1 VIVTR
6 LLSFHPRFAST
17 CSLVVLL
24 LRSAAL
30 VLLIGVVLGP
40 AVQAQTGTGEWTWM
54 GGNPGTLG
62 EIPTARGMLG
72 VPSAQFSPGPRQW
85 SAVWTGADGS
95 FWILGGFGNDA
106 TGASGSFNDLWRF
119 TPVTNQWTWVSGSA
133 SLNASGI
140 YGTLGSPAAAN
151 SPGARY
157 QGVTWVDKSG
167 NLWLFGGW
175 GYDSAGTQGYLNDL
189 WMYNN
194 ATNQWT
200 WKSGSNLA
208 NQFSAFGAAGQSS
221 TSYIPGSRYSAMS
234 WVDASGN
241 FWLFGGQGDYL
252 DNSSEINVAMNDLW
266 KYSPSSGEWT
276 WYGGEVPGSYGTLGN
291 PAAGNLPGE
300 RTGGATW
307 VDASGTLWLF
317 GGFGLD
323 AQSQVGVLGDLWSL
337 NPANQQWTWVSGPNV
352 ANSTG
357 DYGVLG
363 VASSSNHSPG
373 RMFTNVWQDKSGN
386 VWIFGGGAV
395 NTANQPIL
403 LNDLWEYAPTTN
415 LWTWVAGT
423 PLADVS
429 QFAVNG
435 VYGTLGIPDAANIPG
450 GRVGAANWTDQQGNF
465 WLYGGNWGPFINT
478 GIAAPY
484 LSFND
489 LWVYDPPASA
499 TAPQAVLTPLQ
510 LSFSTPTGVTAPAQ
524 TVTLSNFGAAAL
536 TIGNIAIGGANASA
550 FNEYNACGTSLAP
563 GASCTITVSFA
574 PSASGFNAATLTV
587 TDNAATTLPIAL
599 NGIAQA
605 QTTLALSTSPA
616 STSLVLAP
624 VKLTATLSP
633 SSDSAASTDGEIV
646 IFRDGNQILGGEQMT
661 NGVAT
666 MTTTQLPFGTSTLTA
681 SYAGNKYFA
690 AATSAGSSFTV
701 TYPTN
706 LTATQTALV
715 FLAGGQPVTSA
726 SRTSLVNLTATV
738 TSNGSP
744 VTPGI
749 VTFCDAAYASCVG
762 QGLIGIAQTN
772 SKGVATF
779 PMRFGAGAH
788 QVVARFQ
795 VQSTL
800 AASVSPVTA
809 ISINN
814 ALTTAGLAS
823 SGTSAGYELTATIAG
838 FGPKNA
844 PTGSVQ
850 FIDTSNNNAVLG
862 TVQLEGATESQS
874 YVVGPEIPDTAGFG
888 WYTTTA
894 DLNGDGIPDVIV
906 VNGVADLAGNNVP
919 ETIQVYLGKGDG
931 TFNALA
937 PQQIVANSPSGVAS
951 LPIFDSASITIGDFN
966 QDGIPDLAI
975 GLSQS
980 PTAGAAIAN
989 TIAILLGKGDG
1000 TFAVQ
1005 QTQLQPVDGSA
1016 FLAAPVVADF
1026 NGDGIPD
1033 ILATYGIVDFD
1044 YSVLYL
1050 GNGDGT
1056 FQTATAT
1063 TPISFFET
1071 SVPFPTY
1078 FPAVSDFNGDGIP
1091 DVGFVSQ
1098 LGAYSEIGLG
1108 NGTFSSVLTADT
1120 LSPPIDQEPAY
1131 VPVVGDFNG
1140 DGKPDMAVTS
1150 PGSQIPIFLGNG
1162 DGTFTTTTQ
1171 TPAVTN
1177 ESWNLVTADFA
1188 GNGFDG
1194 FASANDDTTI
1204 SVFKSNGDGTFT
1216 QQNITVGIGHTGPPG
1231 EIPFYPTGIAA
1242 GDFHNSGR
1250 KDIVFSIEGD
1260 YAIQTVENR
1269 LTEAATVKLENVRLA
1284 GSGTHNIVAVY
1295 TGDSLFATSTSSSV
1309 ALGAESLNST
1319 TTSFTVTPTQGLTGA
1334 PVNLS
1339 ATVAP
1344 ASGSTTPT
1352 GDISFLDGS
1361 TVLAVLPVNSN
1372 GSASFSSTS
1381 FVAGM
1386 HSFTAVYS
1394 GDANNL
1400 TSTSPVVPAT
1410 YTTNLPAVTLSQTA
1424 ALTFVSS
1431 AGTTSAP
1438 QTFTVTNSG
1447 AVNLSITGITITGST
1462 NPSVFAQTNNCPS
1475 TLAPSALCT
1484 VSVTYTPAGEENDAA
1499 YVSIAD
1505 NAVTSPQTLEV
1516 IGIGEAA
1523 SGPGISISPAG
1534 PLRFSALAG
1543 ATSATQII
1551 TIASTG
1557 NINLSINSV
1566 SIIGANPADFAETN
1580 NCSNSIAATG
1590 LCQIFVTFTPAA
1602 AQSYSASVS
1611 IADNVVG
1618 SPQSVSLSG
1627 TGSAAPLATQTQLSS
1642 SVNSITLGT
1651 SVNLTAQVSETAGN
1665 SIPSGTVTFYDGA
1678 TSLGTALLSGN
1689 GTTPFI
1695 TNALAVGTHSI
1706 TATYGGD
1713 INNAGSTSA
1722 AVVVTVNAAATG
1734 SVEWTWMG
1742 GNQGTVLGFIFEGP
1756 VTPANAPVYGTQG
1769 TPSTA
1774 NLPGNR
1780 YGASTWTDSNGNLW
1794 LLGGYGY
1801 DSTGTSGYLN
1811 DLWEYSP
1818 TARTWTWVGGSNV
1831 VGANDS
1837 QFGVYG
1843 TQGTA
1848 AAGNLPGG
1856 REYAASWTDNGGRL
1870 WLFGGFGSGAGP
1882 STSDFG
1888 YLNDLW
1894 MYNPSTNLWTW
1905 EGGSNNPSTVAYTE
1919 VPGVYGTRGTPSTS
1933 NIPGARLYASFAT
1946 DSRGNFWLFGG
1957 EGGDSAG
1964 NQAELNDLWM
1974 FNPSTGAWTWV
1985 NGASVVPGAATNP
1998 GSGTPGVYGTKGTA
2012 SSGSMPGSRQASAAW
2027 MDLSGNLWLFGGG
2040 GEDSTG
2046 RSGELS
2052 DLWMFNA
2059 ANDEWTWV
2067 GGSNTVPAG
2076 GGNPGVYGTEGSPSA
2091 TDIPGSRY
2099 TASAWTDTQG
2109 NLWLF
2114 GGQGFDSAGNYGS
2127 LNDLWT
2133 YSPSA
2138 NEWTW
2143 MDGSNL
2149 RSQYGSYG
2157 TLGVASPSNTPG
2169 YRNSAAA
2176 WTDKSG
2182 NFWLYGGD
2190 ATSGGDS
2197 VLFYYSDLWEYGSPT
2212 ATTPVLTTPTVTVTP
2227 GSSSITT
2234 AQSLT
2239 VTIGV
2244 SGNPTPTGTV
2254 TLTSGSFTS
2263 AATTLTSGSATI
2275 TVPAGSLATGTDTL
2289 TVSYAP
2295 DSSSSSTY
2303 NSATGTNSVTVTSP
2317 AKTTPTVTVSPSPTN
2332 ITTTQTLTVTIGVS
2346 GGSGN
2351 PTPTGSVTL
2360 SSGTYSS
2367 TATTLVSGSAM
2378 ITVPAGSLATNTDT
2392 LTATYTP
2399 DSNSSSTYN
2408 SATGSNTVTVTSPA
2422 KTTPTVTVSP
2432 SPTNITTTQTLTV
2445 TIGVS
2450 GGSGNPTPTGSVT
2463 LSSGTY
2469 TSTATTLVSGG
2480 TMITIPAGSLAT
2492 GTDTLTVNY
2501 TPDSASS
2508 STYNGATGTNSVTVT
2523 AATVQVT
2530 VGTSPAGLAL
2540 TVDGTSYASTQTLS
2554 WTVGSSHTIATT
2566 SPQTN
2571 GGTQNTFASWSD
2583 GGAISHSVTAPS
2595 AATSYTATFNT
2606 SYQLTTAANPSV
2618 DGTVT
2623 PTSGTY
2629 YAAGTVVNLTAT
2641 PNSGYNFTNWTGSV
2655 AGAASASTTITM
2667 NAAQSVTANFSPVVV
2682 NAPVASLTPP
2692 SLSFASTTGVASAAQ
2707 AATLSNTGNATLT
2720 ITGITIAGTNPTD
2733 FAVTTGANACDATVA
2748 AGSSCS
2754 IYVTL
2759 TPASATSFA
2768 ATLTVA
2774 DNASGSPQTTT
2785 LAGTGTAPPT
2795 FAVSSTT
2802 TPQTVQP
2809 GGIATY
2815 SITATA
2821 QNGAFPNSVT
2831 LAASGL
2837 PAGATATFSP
2847 TSITPGNSSATST
2860 LTIQTAKPVAA
2871 LTTKKSPWPLAAPAL
2886 ALIGFFFLPGK
2897 RRRRWI
2903 TLTILL
2909 LASLGTFTALTA
2921 CGGGFGMTSTTPAT
2935 NYTVTI
2941 TGTSGTVQQTTTV
2954 QLTVE

>member
-1 VIVTR
+1 MGG
-6 LLSFHPRFAST
+6 
-17 CSLVVLL
+17 
-24 LRSAAL
+24 SAGT
-30 VLLIGVVLGP
+30 IGV
-40 AVQAQTGTGEWTWM
+40 M
-54 GGNPGTLG
+54 
-62 EIPTARGMLG
+62 PTTRGALG
-72 VPSAQFSPGPRQW
+72 VPSAQYSPGERQW
-85 SAVWTGADGS
+85 SATWTGADGS
-95 FWILGGFGNDA
+95 FWLFGGWGEDA
-106 TGASGSFNDLWRF
+106 TGAGGSLNDLWRF
-119 TPVTNQWTWVSGSA
+119 TPATNEWTWMSGSA
-133 SLNASGI
+133 SLNTSGA
-140 YGTLGSPAAAN
+140 YGTLSSPAAAN
-151 SPGARY
+151 TPGARY
-157 QGVTWVDKSG
+157 QAVTWVDKSG

-175 GYDSAGTQGYLNDL
+175 GYDSAGTLGFLNDL
-189 WMYNN
+189 WMYNI
-194 ATNQWT
+194 ATNEWT
-200 WKSGSNLA
+200 WEGGGNLA
-208 NQFSAFGAAGQSS
+208 NQFSAFGASGQSS

-241 FWLFGGQGDYL
+241 FWLFGGAGNYL
-252 DNSSEINVAMNDLW
+252 NNSSETNVVMNDLW

-276 WYGGEVPGSYGTLGN
+276 WYGGEVPGSYGTLGYSTASN
-291 PAAGNLPGE
+291 QPGE
-300 RTGGATW
+300 RTSGATW
-307 VDASGTLWLF
+307 VDANGTLWLF
-317 GGFGLD
+317 GGLGVD
-323 AQSQVGVLGDLWSL
+323 ALSSVGALGDLWSL
-337 NPANQQWTWVSGPNV
+337 NPTNQQWTWVSGPNV
-352 ANSTG
+352 SNSTG

-363 VASSSNHSPG
+363 VASASNYSPG
-373 RMFTNVWQDKSGN
+373 RMYTNVWQDKSGN

-465 WLYGGNWGPFINT
+465 WLYGGNWGPFINNGST
-478 GIAAPY
+478 DSY
-484 LSFND
+484 LSFDD
-489 LWVYDPPASA
+489 LWLYNPPASA
-499 TAPQAVLTPLQ
+499 SAPQAVLTPLQ

-550 FNEYNACGTSLAP
+550 FNEYNTCGTSLAP

-989 TIAILLGKGDG
+989 TIAILLGNGDG

-1269 LTEAATVKLENVRLA
+1269 LTETATVKLENVRVA

-1295 TGDSLFATSTSSSV
+1295 AGDSLFATSTSSSV

-1334 PVNLS
+1334 PVTLS
-1339 ATVAP
+1339 ATAAP
-1344 ASGSTTPT
+1344 VSGSTTPT

-1361 TVLAVLPVNSN
+1361 SVLAVLPVNSS
-1372 GSASFSSTS
+1372 GSASYSSTS
-1381 FVAGM
+1381 FAAGT

-1400 TSTSPVVPAT
+1400 TSTSP
-1410 YTTNLPAVTLSQTA
+1410 L
-1424 ALTFVSS
+1424 
-1431 AGTTSAP
+1431 
-1438 QTFTVTNSG
+1438 
-1447 AVNLSITGITITGST
+1447 
-1462 NPSVFAQTNNCPS
+1462 
-1475 TLAPSALCT
+1475 
-1484 VSVTYTPAGEENDAA
+1484 
-1499 YVSIAD
+1499 
-1505 NAVTSPQTLEV
+1505 
-1516 IGIGEAA
+1516 
-1523 SGPGISISPAG
+1523 
-1534 PLRFSALAG
+1534 
-1543 ATSATQII
+1543 
-1551 TIASTG
+1551 
-1557 NINLSINSV
+1557 
-1566 SIIGANPADFAETN
+1566 
-1580 NCSNSIAATG
+1580 
-1590 LCQIFVTFTPAA
+1590 
-1602 AQSYSASVS
+1602 
-1611 IADNVVG
+1611 
-1618 SPQSVSLSG
+1618 
-1627 TGSAAPLATQTQLSS
+1627 
-1642 SVNSITLGT
+1642 
-1651 SVNLTAQVSETAGN
+1651 
-1665 SIPSGTVTFYDGA
+1665 
-1678 TSLGTALLSGN
+1678 
-1689 GTTPFI
+1689 
-1695 TNALAVGTHSI
+1695 I
-1706 TATYGGD
+1706 TATY
-1713 INNAGSTSA
+1713 T
-1722 AVVVTVNAAATG
+1722 VTPATG
-1734 SVEWTWMG
+1734 GGAGDWTWMG
-1742 GNQGTVLGFIFEGP
+1742 GSSSVG
-1756 VTPANAPVYGTQG
+1756 
-1769 TPSTA
+1769 
-1774 NLPGNR
+1774 
-1780 YGASTWTDSNGNLW
+1780 SNG
-1794 LLGGYGY
+1794 GGQ
-1801 DSTGTSGYLN
+1801 S
-1811 DLWEYSP
+1811 
-1818 TARTWTWVGGSNV
+1818 
-1831 VGANDS
+1831 
-1837 QFGVYG
+1837 GVYG
-1843 TQGTA
+1843 TLGTP
-1848 AAGNLPGG
+1848 AAGNIPGG
-1856 REYAASWTDNGGRL
+1856 RDEASSWTDHN
-1870 WLFGGFGSGAGP
+1870 
-1882 STSDFG
+1882 
-1888 YLNDLW
+1888 
-1894 MYNPSTNLWTW
+1894 
-1905 EGGSNNPSTVAYTE
+1905 
-1919 VPGVYGTRGTPSTS
+1919 
-1933 NIPGARLYASFAT
+1933 
-1946 DSRGNFWLFGG
+1946 GNFWLFGG
-1957 EGGDSAG
+1957 IGIGADG
-1964 NQAELNDLWM
+1964 NPGYLNSLWE
-1974 FNPSTGAWTWV
+1974 FNPSTNQWAWM
-1985 NGASVVPGAATNP
+1985 G
-1998 GSGTPGVYGTKGTA
+1998 GSSTRGSFSGQPGVYGTLGTPA
-2012 SSGSMPGSRQASAAW
+2012 AGNIPGSTDSASTW
-2027 MDLSGNLWLFGGG
+2027 VDNSGNLWLFGGLVYG
-2040 GEDSTG
+2040 PGDNSGSLNELWEFNPSTNEWAWMSGSSTVINNGAPSGVYGTLGTPASGNVPGG
-2046 RSGELS
+2046 RSGASSWTDNSGHLWLFGGHGADAQGNS
-2052 DLWMFNA
+2052 GSLNDLWEFNPST
-2059 ANDEWTWV
+2059 DEWTWM
-2067 GGSNTVPAG
+2067 GGSSTVAEG
-2076 GGNPGVYGTEGSPSA
+2076 GVAPGVYGTLGTPA
-2091 TDIPGSRY
+2091 AGNAPGGRY
-2099 TASAWTDTQG
+2099 YASSWTDSSGHLWLFGGGATYENVKSVTLNDLWEFNPSTNEWAWMSGSSTVGSNCFLITGDGESFCGQPGVYGTLGTPAPGNTPGGRAAATSWTDSSG

-2114 GGQGFDSAGNYGS
+2114 GGSGFDANGTYVS
-2127 LNDLWT
+2127 LNDLWEFN
-2133 YSPSA
+2133 PSTD
-2138 NEWTW
+2138 EWTW
-2143 MDGSNL
+2143 MGGS
-2149 RSQYGSYG
+2149 STVAEGGVAPGVYG
-2157 TLGVASPSNTPG
+2157 TLGTLAAGNIPG
-2169 YRNSAAA
+2169 GRDSATS
-2176 WTDKSG
+2176 WTDSSG
-2182 NFWLYGGD
+2182 NLWLFGGYGFD
-2190 ATSGGDS
+2190 ANGNNGY
-2197 VLFYYSDLWEYGSPT
+2197 LNDLWRYQLS
-2212 ATTPVLTTPTVTVTP
+2212 
-2227 GSSSITT
+2227 
-2234 AQSLT
+2234 
-2239 VTIGV
+2239 
-2244 SGNPTPTGTV
+2244 
-2254 TLTSGSFTS
+2254 
-2263 AATTLTSGSATI
+2263 ATTLA
-2275 TVPAGSLATGTDTL
+2275 AA
-2289 TVSYAP
+2289 A
-2295 DSSSSSTY
+2295 
-2303 NSATGTNSVTVTSP
+2303 
-2317 AKTTPTVTVSPSPTN
+2317 TPTF
-2332 ITTTQTLTVTIGVS
+2332 
-2346 GGSGN
+2346 
-2351 PTPTGSVTL
+2351 SVPG
-2360 SSGTYSS
+2360 GTYSS
-2367 TATTLVSGSAM
+2367 TQSVTISDTTPNATIYYTTDGTTPTANSTVYSGTA
-2378 ITVPAGSLATNTDT
+2378 ITVASTATIEAIATSSGYTQSAVATAAYTINLPAVAAPTFSVAAGTYSTGQTVTISDTTPGATIYYTTNGTAPSTSSTVYNGAITVAATETLEALATASGYSASAVA
-2392 LTATYTP
+2392 TATYT
-2399 DSNSSSTYN
+2399 
-2408 SATGSNTVTVTSPA
+2408 
-2422 KTTPTVTVSP
+2422 
-2432 SPTNITTTQTLTV
+2432 ITQPV
-2445 TIGVS
+2445 
-2450 GGSGNPTPTGSVT
+2450 
-2463 LSSGTY
+2463 
-2469 TSTATTLVSGG
+2469 
-2480 TMITIPAGSLAT
+2480 
-2492 GTDTLTVNY
+2492 
-2501 TPDSASS
+2501 
-2508 STYNGATGTNSVTVT
+2508 
-2523 AATVQVT
+2523 
-2530 VGTSPAGLAL
+2530 
-2540 TVDGTSYASTQTLS
+2540 
-2554 WTVGSSHTIATT
+2554 
-2566 SPQTN
+2566 
-2571 GGTQNTFASWSD
+2571 
-2583 GGAISHSVTAPS
+2583 APS
-2595 AATSYTATFNT
+2595 
-2606 SYQLTTAANPSV
+2606 
-2618 DGTVT
+2618 
-2623 PTSGTY
+2623 
-2629 YAAGTVVNLTAT
+2629 
-2641 PNSGYNFTNWTGSV
+2641 FT
-2655 AGAASASTTITM
+2655 I
-2667 NAAQSVTANFSPVVV
+2667 
-2682 NAPVASLTPP
+2682 
-2692 SLSFASTTGVASAAQ
+2692 
-2707 AATLSNTGNATLT
+2707 
-2720 ITGITIAGTNPTD
+2720 
-2733 FAVTTGANACDATVA
+2733 
-2748 AGSSCS
+2748 
-2754 IYVTL
+2754 
-2759 TPASATSFA
+2759 
-2768 ATLTVA
+2768 
-2774 DNASGSPQTTT
+2774 
-2785 LAGTGTAPPT
+2785 
-2795 FAVSSTT
+2795 SSTT

-2809 GGIATY
+2809 GGAATY
-2815 SITATA
+2815 SITVTA
-2821 QNGAFPNSVT
+2821 QNGTFPNPVT
-2831 LAASGL
+2831 LTASGL
-2837 PAGATATFSP
+2837 PAGATATFLP
-2847 TSITPGNSSATST
+2847 PSITPGSSSASSA
-2860 LTIQTAKPVAA
+2860 LTIQTANPAAA
-2871 LTTKKSPWPLAAPAL
+2871 LTTKDSKWPLTASAL
-2886 ALIGFFFLPGK
+2886 SLIGMFFLPGK

-2903 TLTILL
+2903 TLTVLL
-2909 LASLGTFTALTA
+2909 LASLGAFTALTA
-2921 CGGGFGMTSTTPAT
+2921 CGGGFGFTSSAT
-2935 NYTVTI
+2935 SYTITI
-2941 TGTSGTVQQTTTV
+2941 TGSSGSVQQTTTV
-2954 QLTVE
+2954 PLTVE